1 MSVTPE
7 IELYCDKAEEFIM
20 NKYFKGKTLSNKI
33 YLKEDVIQEI
43 SYFLGEKAA
52 EGENKARRQEDSSWS
67 WYFLSFIVVEW
78 F

>member
-43 SYFLGEKAA
+43 SYFLCEKAA
-52 EGENKARRQEDSSWS
+52 EGENKGRRRQEDSSS
-67 WYFLSFIVVEW
+67 
-78 F
+78 